1 MRLASP
7 TAWAV
12 HKCKDAQGRTVY
24 QERPCAGEGTTI
36 DATPATGY
44 SPAPTAATAATPSTP
59 TAKKEG
65 PFGERWQRMTYLRN
79 RGVPDARAHLSQH
92 HHDCD
97 AKMRALEAQKNQA
110 NNNLA
115 GATWVQSI
123 STQMQAEATM
133 CASRAT
139 LLQNHKDKLEQEL
152 RDLEATNP

>member
-1 MRLASP
+1 MSQEVTPELRRWIVEQA
-7 TAWAV
+7 TAGFEPDAV
-12 HKCKDAQGRTVY
+12 LKAM
-24 QERPCAGEGTTI
+24 I
-36 DATPATGY
+36 DAGWDEAVALTALEATL
-44 SPAPTAATAATPSTP
+44 S
-59 TAKKEG
+59 
-65 PFGERWQRMTYLRN
+65 
-79 RGVPDARAHLSQH
+79 AHLAQH